1 VTTRPGYRDLPRG
14 GWGKPPALLTPRG
27 RFVAYA
33 VMFLLAGA
41 LGACAPLWDAMP
53 WAVTP

>member
-1 VTTRPGYRDLPRG
+1 MLVVVL
-14 GWGKPPALLTPRG
+14 
-27 RFVAYA
+27 FVGA
-33 VMFLLAGA
+33 FA